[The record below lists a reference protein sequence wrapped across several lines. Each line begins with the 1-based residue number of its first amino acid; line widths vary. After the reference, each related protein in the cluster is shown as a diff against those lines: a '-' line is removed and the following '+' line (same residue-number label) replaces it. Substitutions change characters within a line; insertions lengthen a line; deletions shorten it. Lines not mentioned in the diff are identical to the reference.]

1 MKKNTYVIILGVILI
16 VSLMCIISSRIHSN
30 YENFESSQSK
40 TVSPVLSNAIEKTTD
55 KIAEVIKHP
64 AVIQSVSDIMERINE
79 KMMDANDPDNK
90 LLFKTMDSIK
100 EAIQTTSPAQNKDGF
115 TNYISDNK
123 KKKTSPSSSMTRGRG
138 SLDLFSDSNG
148 NVDCIMKSSG
158 LSNSKGG
165 LCLSPDLI
173 YLLQTRGGNSTT
185 GESQIG

>member
-16 VSLMCIISSRIHSN
+16 VSLMSIISSRIHSN

-40 TVSPVLSNAIEKTTD
+40 TPSPSLSDAIEKTTD
-55 KIAEVIKHP
+55 KIAEVVKHP
-64 AVIQSVSDIMERINE
+64 AVIQGVSDIMERINE
-79 KMMDANDPDNK
+79 KMMDKDDPDSK
-90 LLFKTMDSIK
+90 LLSNTITSIV
-100 EAIQTTSPAQNKDGF
+100 EAVQTTSPGQNKDGF

-123 KKKTSPSSSMTRGRG
+123 KKKTSPSTSMARG
-138 SLDLFSDSNG
+138 SLDLFSNSNG

-185 GESQIG
+185 GDSQIG